1 MSKKNYTNYNNMK
14 NRTEAVEK
22 TEEVVKADVIEEPD
36 CSPVEAEEIV
46 GREIKTPQE
55 PVATVAEAKPLV
67 GVVSGCAKLNVR
79 SKPSRDSRPLCV
91 LTEGSKVV
99 VDPDSTA
106 EWYGICTKEGV
117 KGYCMKKFITIK

>member
-14 NRTEAVEK
+14 NRTETVEK
-22 TEEVVKADVIEEPD
+22 TEEVVKAEVIEEPD
-36 CSPVEAEEIV
+36 CSPEETVEAVE
-46 GREIKTPQE
+46 TPVE
-55 PVATVAEAKPLV
+55 PVAEAKPLV

-91 LTEGSKVV
+91 LTEGSKVA